1 MKKSVFVL
9 ILLVVSIPLTLAAQ
23 NPPPIPPPAVPGQA
37 APAAAPAPGTNP
49 LVDYTRPIKYDGLNM
64 SVLLVNNRTVEVL
77 FQAPAKYSMRARA
90 NQQTVLYIQ
99 GTPQKDF
106 DLSTDFTIEQ
116 EGMPPMT
123 GTATSI
129 KNFVKGKV
137 PAGQRIDG
145 IVEFPKKV
153 DISKPF
159 TVKNGTGSVQFI
171 LTPEA
176 IKALAPPPPPP
187 GR

>member
-1 MKKSVFVL
+1 MSHMKKSIFAL
-9 ILLVVSIPLTLAAQ
+9 ILLAVSLPLVFGSENPPTLA
-23 NPPPIPPPAVPGQA
+23 PGQT
-37 APAAAPAPGTNP
+37 APPAPGTNP
-49 LVDYTRPIKYDGLNM
+49 LVDYTRQIKYDGLTL

-77 FQAPAKYSMRARA
+77 FQAPLKYSMRARA
-90 NQQTVLYIQ
+90 NQQTVLYVQ

-106 DLSTDFTIEQ
+106 ELTNAFTIEQ
-116 EGMPPMT
+116 DGQTMT
-123 GTATSI
+123 GMSTSV
-129 KNFVKGKV
+129 KNFVNGKV

-159 TVKNGTGSVQFI
+159 TVKNGHGQVEFV

-176 IKALAPPPPPP
+176 IKALAPPPANP
-187 GR
+187 